1 VALVAV
7 TAIGLAGTG
16 LSWFHVVV
24 DTAGHTGHAG

>member
-1 VALVAV
+1 V

-16 LSWFHVVV
+16 LAWFHVVV